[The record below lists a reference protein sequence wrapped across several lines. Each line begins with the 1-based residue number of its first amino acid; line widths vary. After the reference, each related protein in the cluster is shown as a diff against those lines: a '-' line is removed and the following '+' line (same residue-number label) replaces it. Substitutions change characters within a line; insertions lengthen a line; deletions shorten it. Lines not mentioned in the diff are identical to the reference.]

1 MPGTILCVDSDRGL
15 CEIIAN
21 VAGDRE
27 KPYLFMGRLLFASGK
42 TVEAQ
47 SMFARAV
54 RIQPRCSE
62 ALRELRLSTERK
74 QGGGAR

>member
-1 MPGTILCVDSDRGL
+1 MEHLGRALEL
-15 CEIIAN
+15 
-21 VAGDRE
+21 AGDRE
-27 KPYLFMGRLLFASGK
+27 KPYLSMGRLPLALGK

-47 SMFARAV
+47 LMFARAV
-54 RIQPRCSE
+54 QSQPRCSE

>member
-1 MPGTILCVDSDRGL
+1 MEHLGRALAL
-15 CEIIAN
+15 
-21 VAGDRE
+21 AGDRE
-27 KPYLFMGRLLFASGK
+27 KPYLFMGRLLFASGE

-54 RIQPRCSE
+54 QIQPRCSE
-62 ALRELRLSTERK
+62 ALRELRLSTERN